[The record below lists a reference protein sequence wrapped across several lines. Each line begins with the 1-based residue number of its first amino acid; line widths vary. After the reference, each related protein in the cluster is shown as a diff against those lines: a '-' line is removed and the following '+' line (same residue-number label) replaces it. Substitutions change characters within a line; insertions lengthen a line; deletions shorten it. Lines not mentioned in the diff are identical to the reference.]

1 MKIKMLIRT
10 IEHCMKDIYYED
22 IAKKL
27 KEADIKRGVEFYGE
41 IKLTKEQGEALWDA
55 AKRNYLVV
63 MLIKPIKEE

>member
-22 IAKKL
+22 IAKEL
-27 KEADIKRGVEFYGE
+27 KEAGIKRGVEFFGE
-41 IKLTKEQGEALWDA
+41 IKVTKEQSKAFWDA
-55 AKRNYLVV
+55 SNRNYLAV